1 MDRGSNVNQDKT
13 ARSPNRASL
22 WVRLALLLFGL
33 ILSAGMAEVLLR
45 TLGPS
50 AAPWAKPV
58 DADARDLPVLKDLW
72 DISKPNVRGQF
83 KGRLY
88 TSNSAAFRG
97 PEITVGKP
105 AGTFR
110 ILLLGDSFT
119 NGQGVRYE
127 ESYAALLSMA
137 LNRGNDRRR
146 YEVLNLGI
154 GGFNLWSSV
163 HRLKTDGLKFDPDL
177 VIYGYTANDI
187 EGRAY
192 RNSRS
197 QERPDWRTPSRLLN
211 LLGSQWDY
219 LRDIFRPAKGS
230 YTWELDDNY
239 FRNPPAWKAW
249 QDDLAELV
257 QITDGRGLCL
267 GIFLHTELRA
277 LHSLH
282 TFRHYYEAVRTEAKR
297 QGVPVLE
304 TFDYFKGRRA
314 EDLWVDYFD
323 HHPNAEGHRILT
335 RALLDGLAA
344 LPAECWKGPR
354 PVALSTNP
362 PD

>member
-1 MDRGSNVNQDKT
+1 MNEDG
-13 ARSPNRASL
+13 AAHSPKRPSL

-33 ILSAGMAEVLLR
+33 TLSAGTAEILLR
-45 TLGPS
+45 IVGPS
-50 AAPWAKPV
+50 AEPWAKPV
-58 DADARDLPVLKDLW
+58 DEDARDLPVFKDLW
-72 DISKPNVRGQF
+72 DITKPNLRGQF

-88 TSNSAAFRG
+88 TSNSAGFRG
-97 PEITVGKP
+97 PEVVIAKP

-127 ESYAALLSMA
+127 ESYSALLSAA
-137 LNRGNDRRR
+137 LNSSGDSRR

-163 HRLKTDGLKFDPDL
+163 HRLKLDGLKFNPDL

-192 RNSRS
+192 RNSRN
-197 QERPDWRTPSRLLN
+197 QGRPDWMTPSRLLN

-249 QDDLAELV
+249 QDDLTELN
-257 QITDGRGLCL
+257 QIAGRRGFCL
-267 GIFLHTELRA
+267 GMFLHTELRA

-304 TFDYFKGRRA
+304 TFRYFEGRRA

-344 LPAECWKGPR
+344 LPADCWKGPR
-354 PVALSTNP
+354 PIALPTNP
-362 PD
+362 SE